1 MLEGGNKVKRVMLKL
16 KNYLLKN
23 KVFRVSIFDLSTGVE
38 VEEFMDELVFEIL
51 HGMMNKRLHLNI

>member
-1 MLEGGNKVKRVMLKL
+1 MKRVMLKL